1 MPGRWLSRRIRLLQH
16 YFYRSLQH
24 WENSGLFEKITHHV
38 WVICEVSFQFSFS
51 VTFLT
56 EWLVEKGQFVGWVN
70 SVKRIFSITYFLI
83 IHSDYFPMT
92 LLFRART
99 LTPNVNV
106 KGQNQWVL
114 ENTRFLYNRVLTLF
128 HLAQTI
134 KRKSWNHDTRCIV
147 RWRQGTAAAHRV
159 FMFSRIRTIAR
170 YVALFH
176 YWRAFLAA
184 RAAQYLYWKFIN
196 SWLSFLSDWRRHT
209 KLRF

>member
-1 MPGRWLSRRIRLLQH
+1 MNDFFFMSGRWLSRRIRLLQH

-38 WVICEVSFQFSFS
+38 WVICKVSFQFCFS

-114 ENTRFLYNRVLTLF
+114 ENKCIWVLMLF

-134 KRKSWNHDTRCIV
+134 KRKSWYHDIRRIV
-147 RWRQGTAAAHRV
+147 RWRQRTAAAHRV
-159 FMFSRIRTIAR
+159 CMSSRTRTIAR
-170 YVALFH
+170 YVAL
-176 YWRAFLAA
+176 
-184 RAAQYLYWKFIN
+184 N
-196 SWLSFLSDWRRHT
+196 STIIEPF
-209 KLRF
+209 